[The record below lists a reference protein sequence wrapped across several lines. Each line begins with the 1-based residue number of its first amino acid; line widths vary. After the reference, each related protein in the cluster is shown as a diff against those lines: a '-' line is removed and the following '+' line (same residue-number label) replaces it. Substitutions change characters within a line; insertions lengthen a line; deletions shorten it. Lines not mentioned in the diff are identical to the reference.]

1 MKPWATEAEHVNPTA
16 RPRGQPPYGMHPEVE
31 VLDHMEFYR
40 FRSLIHFE
48 AKPIYAGWLLLAP
61 DGTHLDNPVHRSRKW
76 QWRFFILY
84 KHGLLR
90 YALDEMVWKD
100 SPSDFWERGL
110 LEISRE
116 GMMSPSTLTRASVRT
131 TGESLFALQSWIIS
145 GKRKKDRQFSH
156 LKVVNQNTSAG

>member
-1 MKPWATEAEHVNPTA
+1 MSAAKENPCGKFQANIFNNSKCQNCFKPRESHLLNDKDLT
-16 RPRGQPPYGMHPEVE
+16 Q
-31 VLDHMEFYR
+31 
-40 FRSLIHFE
+40 

>member
-1 MKPWATEAEHVNPTA
+1 MVDFDEGSDVF
-16 RPRGQPPYGMHPEVE
+16 QM
-31 VLDHMEFYR
+31 
-40 FRSLIHFE
+40 

>member
-1 MKPWATEAEHVNPTA
+1 MSAAKENPCGKFQTNIFNKCKSELLQAA
-16 RPRGQPPYGMHPEVE
+16 RVPSAQRRGP
-31 VLDHMEFYR
+31 D
-40 FRSLIHFE
+40 
-48 AKPIYAGWLLLAP
+48 AGKTHLRWLLLAP

-110 LEISRE
+110 LEISR
-116 GMMSPSTLTRASVRT
+116 
-131 TGESLFALQSWIIS
+131 
-145 GKRKKDRQFSH
+145 
-156 LKVVNQNTSAG
+156 

>member
-1 MKPWATEAEHVNPTA
+1 MRDPGTA
-16 RPRGQPPYGMHPEVE
+16 SWRFGCWRREVPRPCGMFSSAARG
-31 VLDHMEFYR
+31 
-40 FRSLIHFE
+40 